1 MKTPKKYSLLLLI
14 GLLFVFPS
22 CTEDNGT
29 DTTAP
34 GPVQVKAIIPQN
46 GGAKIVYVLPD
57 DNDILYVKAAYK
69 NAQGEDVF
77 NVASASKD
85 TIEVGG
91 FVDTSPQKVKLSV
104 VDHSGNQ
111 SKSEEVTVEP
121 LESFIFL
128 VSNSIQLQA
137 DLGGVE
143 VEWDNDNEKTVFV
156 YLYYNDGIEEGQRI
170 LSSNSKNE
178 KRTVRGLQAIPYDFS
193 VVVEDFDGNKT
204 EKVFVSSLTPKFE
217 EKIDKSTWTVVSQ
230 LSVNGNAWEGST
242 VNFWDD
248 VIDTKEINTDNSY
261 FMINRDDN
269 GGALNWPLDIVIDLN
284 KNVKIN
290 RFKLWQRAFWYGG
303 VEGVPYYYQ
312 GENIRAFDIFIS
324 KDRQE
329 WTLAGSFDI
338 GDPKDPNTG
347 NISDEKL
354 QEAEDG
360 HDFEFEKTT
369 TPFRYLKLSITS
381 NYGSEQYVN
390 GSEITLYGLDNML
403 EE

>member
-1 MKTPKKYSLLLLI
+1 MKTPKKNSLLLLTV
-14 GLLFVFPS
+14 LLFVLTS
-22 CTEDNGT
+22 CTEDSGT

-46 GGAKIVYVLPD
+46 GGAKIVYTLPD

-104 VDHSGNQ
+104 IDDSGNQ

-143 VEWDNDNEKTVFV
+143 VQWDNDNEKTVFV
-156 YLYYNDGIEEGQRI
+156 YLYYNDGVEEGQRI

-312 GENIRAFDIFIS
+312 GENIRAFDIYIS
-324 KDRQE
+324 NDRQE
-329 WTLAGSFDI
+329 WTLAGTFDI
-338 GDPKDPNTG
+338 GDPKDTNG

>member
-1 MKTPKKYSLLLLI
+1 MKTPKKNSLLLLTV
-14 GLLFVFPS
+14 LLFVLSS
-22 CTEDNGT
+22 CTEDSGT

-46 GGAKIVYVLPD
+46 GGAKIVYTLPD

-104 VDHSGNQ
+104 IDDSGNQ

-143 VEWDNDNEKTVFV
+143 VQWDNDNEKTVFV
-156 YLYYNDGIEEGQRI
+156 YLYYNDGVEEGQRI

-312 GENIRAFDIFIS
+312 GENIRAFDIYIS
-324 KDRQE
+324 NDRQE
-329 WTLAGSFDI
+329 WTLAGTFDI
-338 GDPKDPNTG
+338 GDPKDTNG

>member
-1 MKTPKKYSLLLLI
+1 MKTPKKNSLLLLTV
-14 GLLFVFPS
+14 LLFVLTS
-22 CTEDNGT
+22 CSEDSGT

-46 GGAKIVYVLPD
+46 GGAKIVYTLPD

-85 TIEVGG
+85 IIEVGG
-91 FVDTSPQKVKLSV
+91 FVDTSPKKVKLSV
-104 VDHSGNQ
+104 IDDSGNQ

-143 VEWDNDNEKTVFV
+143 VQWDNDNEKTVFV
-156 YLYYNDGIEEGQRI
+156 YLYYNDGVEEGQRI

-204 EKVFVSSLTPKFE
+204 EKVFVSSITPKFE

-312 GENIRAFDIFIS
+312 GENIRAFDIYIS
-324 KDRQE
+324 NDRQE
-329 WTLAGSFDI
+329 WTLAGTFDI
-338 GDPKDPNTG
+338 GDPKDTNG

>member
-1 MKTPKKYSLLLLI
+1 
-14 GLLFVFPS
+14 
-22 CTEDNGT
+22 
-29 DTTAP
+29 
-34 GPVQVKAIIPQN
+34 
-46 GGAKIVYVLPD
+46 
-57 DNDILYVKAAYK
+57 
-69 NAQGEDVF
+69 
-77 NVASASKD
+77 
-85 TIEVGG
+85 
-91 FVDTSPQKVKLSV
+91 
-104 VDHSGNQ
+104 
-111 SKSEEVTVEP
+111 

-143 VEWDNDNEKTVFV
+143 VQWDNDNEKTVFV
-156 YLYYNDGIEEGQRI
+156 YLYYNDGVEEGQRI

-284 KNVKIN
+284 KKVKIN

-312 GENIRAFDIFIS
+312 GENIRAFDIYIS
-324 KDRQE
+324 NDRQE
-329 WTLAGSFDI
+329 WTLAGTFDI
-338 GDPKDPNTG
+338 GDPKDTNG